1 MGRVEGETSRLRQNE
16 RQRTS
21 WGGRLVREEAT
32 CGSSRLAGQA
42 GQSAGLPD
50 GGWKSERESCSLR
63 AAGPPPP
70 DGGGRRA
77 TPRWLLCLS
86 SEPALP

>member
-1 MGRVEGETSRLRQNE
+1 MKGGVERETSRLSE
-16 RQRTS
+16 GERTS

-42 GQSAGLPD
+42 GQSAGLP
-50 GGWKSERESCSLR
+50 GGDWKCERESCSLR
-63 AAGPPPP
+63 AAGAPP